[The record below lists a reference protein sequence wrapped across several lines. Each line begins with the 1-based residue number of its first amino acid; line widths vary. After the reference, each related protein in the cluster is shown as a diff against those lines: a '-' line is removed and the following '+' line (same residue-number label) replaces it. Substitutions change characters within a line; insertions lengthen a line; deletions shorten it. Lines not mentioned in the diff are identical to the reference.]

1 MASRNFPSQRLFSN
15 HFQLVQ
21 LDCQVTIGASGAP
34 TLVTSSTVPT
44 SSPAASQ
51 AESRGIKA
59 ITRLAA
65 GIYKLQL
72 SDNYSDLY
80 DFKASFT
87 SAVTGSAIAVDATT
101 AGLSVGTAYQIV
113 TVGTA
118 TTAANYTTLGLPAGL
133 TATVGQIFVALTT
146 GTGTQ
151 SGAGTVKALTD
162 QTTGMQ
168 AEVCGVPTTMLS
180 YQPFQAS
187 DGGGYII
194 FKTMGPS
201 FAGTFTGSAL
211 GTHTH
216 AIAVATGT
224 AGDAVTN
231 NAGVLNS
238 TGGQDLVTEA
248 TSGGTPAGTIAGTI
262 TSAAADPTNGCTM
275 YIKILLSNS
284 SIQ

>member
-1 MASRNFPSQRLFSN
+1 MASRNFPSQRIFSN
-15 HFQLVQ
+15 HFALVQ

-44 SSPAASQ
+44 SNPTASQ
-51 AESRGIKA
+51 GESKGIKS

-65 GIYKLQL
+65 GIYKIQL
-72 SDNYSDLY
+72 SDNYSDLF

-87 SAVTGSAIAVDATT
+87 SAVTGSNIPVDATT
-101 AGLSVGTAYQIV
+101 VGLSVGTAYQI
-113 TVGTA
+113 TAVGTA
-118 TTAANYTTLGLPAGL
+118 TTAANWITLGLPAGL
-133 TATVGQIFVALTT
+133 SATVGQVFVALTT

-168 AEVCGVPTTMLS
+168 AEVCGIPTTMLS

-201 FAGTFTGSAL
+201 FAGTAL

-216 AIAVATGT
+216 SFTPAGTNDGGTPPLFTGT
-224 AGDAVTN
+224 PGT
-231 NAGVLNS
+231 
-238 TGGQDLVTEA
+238 TGA
-248 TSGGTPAGTIAGTI
+248 TTGGTPAGTI
-262 TSAAADPTNGCTM
+262 TSVAADPTNGCTM
-275 YIKILLSNS
+275 YIKMLLSNS